1 MKKIGVLLI
10 GLFIGLISM
19 GCGPSLKEHFAQA
32 QSYSSSVAATTK
44 VDVWIEAEQIPGGR
58 SRGTMGAVISTV
70 NTVSAVATYAIGA
83 DQKARLQGLIN
94 PANLAANVDASFDE
108 TFVARMQIP
117 TVESGEPTDIRIMM
131 TVVRYGLFSESL
143 AAPMIF
149 YIATDVN
156 VVHVAS
162 MTTIY
167 QDHIVIQRTA
177 SDFPRLNS
185 IAGGIAGAAF
195 NLTKFFELTDEQ
207 VVEIFD
213 MMASDAGTVLAM
225 RLAEAIYR

>member
-1 MKKIGVLLI
+1 MKRIGLLLI
-10 GLFIGLISM
+10 GLCIGLMSM

-32 QSYSSSVAATTK
+32 QSYSSSVAATSK
-44 VDVWIEAEQIPGGR
+44 VDVWIDAEHLPGGR
-58 SRGTMGAVISTV
+58 SRGTLGAVISTV
-70 NTVSAVATYAIGA
+70 NTVSTVASYAVGA
-83 DQKARLQGLIN
+83 DQKARLQALID
-94 PANLAANVDASFDE
+94 PAILAAHVDASFDE

-117 TVESGEPTDIRIMM
+117 VVDSGEPTDIRIMM
-131 TVVRYGLFSESL
+131 RIVRFGLYAESL

-149 YIATDVN
+149 YIATEVN

-167 QDHIVIQRTA
+167 EDLIVIERSA

-195 NLTKFFELTDEQ
+195 NMTKFFGLTDEQ
-207 VVEIFD
+207 VAEIFD

-225 RLAEAIYR
+225 RLAKAIYR